1 MSDSPTSGAASRR
14 RFLAQAAAVVSVAVV
29 PLPVSAMPAATALG
43 WSKQDIRPGEEP
55 PKSPEPTRTSDR
67 PGVSVSLSTS
77 SSQAPYYPG
86 VTSSTSQTRMP
97 APAASASSSRVV
109 TTTPIRDRA
118 AEEQL
123 QQRQTPRKG
132 VEFF

>member
-43 WSKQDIRPGEEP
+43 WSKQDIRPGDEP

-67 PGVSVSLSTS
+67 PAASSSTS
-77 SSQAPYYPG
+77 PYYPG
-86 VTSSTSQTRMP
+86 VSVSPTQTRMP